1 MVPRVLEDG
10 RVNHL
15 SFRRLKDKLGTRS
28 LPTAEIDFNGAI
40 GYQIGE
46 PGDGFKTL
54 MNYVINVSRIHN
66 AVNACGMLHRAF
78 LEARNYARQRE
89 VFGGALVNYPMIQ
102 ETLVGMLEKLWRY
115 RLLTFRLIGMVDE
128 HGLVPGDRGQAM
140 WQRFLINLAKYRT
153 GVTLTDS
160 IKEAILILGGNGIV
174 EDFSV
179 LPRLLRDAMIVE
191 TWEGPHNTLC
201 LQIMRDAAKSD
212 LVDRW
217 QREVSSSLERWPDK
231 FLSHTRS
238 RFEDVFNQTRELLTE
253 ERLADPVWTSTHAR
267 RAVDRLGGLLELAW
281 LAEYAARHK
290 DEDATPAL
298 MASVAG
304 HNLLPGDNDFDH
316 PVIKRASLFM
326 LHLVNEE
333 NTQIEVASF

>member
-1 MVPRVLEDG
+1 
-10 RVNHL
+10 
-15 SFRRLKDKLGTRS
+15 
-28 LPTAEIDFNGAI
+28 
-40 GYQIGE
+40 
-46 PGDGFKTL
+46 
-54 MNYVINVSRIHN
+54 
-66 AVNACGMLHRAF
+66 MLHRSF

-281 LAEYAARHK
+281 LAEYAARHA

-304 HNLLPGDNDFDH
+304 HNLLPGGDDFDH
-316 PVIKRASLFM
+316 PIIKQAGIFM
-326 LHLVNEE
+326 TQLVNEE
-333 NTQIEVASF
+333 TSQIDIAGF